1 MYEKCDSTHP
11 NQHREMVEWG
21 KKSSDSLWYKLE
33 KSQENFKT
41 EQCYVDKERENVLRC
56 ESCLKGG
63 KV

>member
-1 MYEKCDSTHP
+1 
-11 NQHREMVEWG
+11 MVEWG
-21 KKSSDSLWYKLE
+21 KQSSDSLWYKLE